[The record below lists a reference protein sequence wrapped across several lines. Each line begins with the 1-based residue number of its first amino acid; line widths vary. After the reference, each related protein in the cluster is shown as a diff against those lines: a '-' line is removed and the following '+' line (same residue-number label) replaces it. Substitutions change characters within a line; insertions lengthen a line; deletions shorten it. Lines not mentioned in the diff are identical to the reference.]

1 MSYGKYSYQLSLFLF
16 SYLGVSLLIPTAYAD
31 EGYEGAESLGWASV
45 GIGLLANVP
54 FVIYNRIR
62 KIPASII
69 GQSTIRE
76 LALIYKPMLTFHIT
90 LNVIGYTVG
99 ALHGILLIEYLDSIS
114 LSLAIVM
121 SVLVTSGILLRY
133 TSSRN
138 LKIFNRLMHGQALL
152 ALLLVILVV
161 LHIATAED

>member
-1 MSYGKYSYQLSLFLF
+1 MSYGKYGYQLSLFLF
-16 SYLGVSLLIPTAYAD
+16 SYFGISLIIPTVYAD
-31 EGYEGAESLGWASV
+31 EGYKGAESLGWTSV
-45 GIGLLANVP
+45 GIGLLANLP

-69 GQSTIRE
+69 GQSVIRE
-76 LALIYKPMLTFHIT
+76 LTLIYKPMLTFHIT
-90 LNVIGYTVG
+90 LNVIGYAVG

-121 SVLVTSGILLRY
+121 SVLVISGILLRY

-152 ALLLVILVV
+152 ALLLVVLVV
-161 LHIATAED
+161 LHIVTAED

>member
-1 MSYGKYSYQLSLFLF
+1 MSYCKYSYQLSLFLF

-31 EGYEGAESLGWASV
+31 EGYKGAESLGWASV

-76 LALIYKPMLTFHIT
+76 LALI
-90 LNVIGYTVG
+90 
-99 ALHGILLIEYLDSIS
+99 
-114 LSLAIVM
+114 
-121 SVLVTSGILLRY
+121 
-133 TSSRN
+133 
-138 LKIFNRLMHGQALL
+138 
-152 ALLLVILVV
+152 
-161 LHIATAED
+161 

>member
-1 MSYGKYSYQLSLFLF
+1 MMVVKL
-16 SYLGVSLLIPTAYAD
+16 T
-31 EGYEGAESLGWASV
+31 E
-45 GIGLLANVP
+45 P
-54 FVIYNRIR
+54 FHV
-62 KIPASII
+62 
-69 GQSTIRE
+69 
-76 LALIYKPMLTFHIT
+76 T
-90 LNVIGYTVG
+90 LNVIGYAVG

-152 ALLLVILVV
+152 ALLLIILVV